1 MKYDRRVVRVPLPM
15 LVALTLSCTS
25 GSAAPTATTGGE
37 VAEEERAVRD
47 PITRDE
53 ASRAPGACPAAF
65 GELGP
70 SCEGADVPVGCHYPE
85 GDCLCAE
92 PQWCG
97 GAAPPPM
104 PRTWQCVRPPPPCPT
119 AGTPC
124 SDGEP
129 SCMLDGCGFL
139 SVSCEGGVW
148 VQQMG
153 PLPP

>member
-1 MKYDRRVVRVPLPM
+1 MRGLL
-15 LVALTLSCTS
+15 LVAVLLGCTS
-25 GSAAPTATTGGE
+25 PTASSTTTTGGE
-37 VAEEERAVRD
+37 ATDREDPVDRAERD
-47 PITRDE
+47 PVEHDE
-53 ASRAPGACPAAF
+53 PDVGRAPGACPAAF

-85 GDCLCAE
+85 GDCLCLE
-92 PQWCG
+92 PLWCG

-104 PRTWQCVRPPPPCPT
+104 PRTWQCVRPPTPCPT

-124 SDGEP
+124 RAGEP
-129 SCMLDGCGFL
+129 ACMLDGCGFL